1 MKSIEFFFTKLKR
14 IEKVGLLRGV
24 FRISRSRIIGNLVSS
39 NILSRM
45 FLQ

>member
-14 IEKVGLLRGV
+14 IEKAGLLYGI
-24 FRISRSRIIGNLVSS
+24 FRISRIGNLVSS